1 MFMPTGC
8 LMHHQ
13 TTDAKATA
21 VKPLSLKPVLWA
33 VLALGASLGA
43 QAVHADQANT
53 CNMQSSQQV
62 FGQLPQEAKVNAKDN
77 AKEKGNSNSTFASTL
92 SNYTDNVL
100 LPHLQARLPAC
111 QNNVEW
117 LVLAGQTLMATQQ
130 HLLASDYLERAIMLA
145 PEQQGAKLDYA
156 LALAGSEQPDAA
168 LSLLR
173 GLQKEPDMPA
183 HLRASIQVLL
193 AKLQAAESKAALAA
207 QKAAQRAS
215 HKFYAGLKAG
225 HDSNLLGAPNLSELS
240 LNFFGIP
247 FNLPLDSSYL
257 SQAGNYTRA
266 DLGWN
271 FVAPTESGHM
281 WQAWAQARDRSSP
294 ASAEAMLRQASVG
307 AEFKSSPL
315 YSKDL
320 NKNSSLQAG
329 LFASA
334 QGIALQGGSGV
345 RYNAQTLSLGMH
357 SNFNAGSAK
366 CEAKLGPEWQQRDLI
381 SNPLLSGRYAG
392 AAFQWVCQPS
402 ADTVLLAALSGGRD
416 TPNDPTRAG
425 GQQNETGARLMAKQ
439 GPVQME
445 LEADYKR
452 DSTVY
457 SVLLSERPRKIAR
470 VGGRLEWQ
478 GELQIEGAAYQMQ
491 AGYQWSLQKSNLQLF
506 RQQNHGPYVGI
517 SKAW

>member
-1 MFMPTGC
+1 MR
-8 LMHHQ
+8 HQ
-13 TTDAKATA
+13 ATDAQATA

-33 VLALGASLGA
+33 VLVLSASFGA
-43 QAVHADQANT
+43 QAVRAEQASA
-53 CNMQSSQQV
+53 CNVQSSQQV
-62 FGQLPQEAKVNAKDN
+62 FAQVSAQLPREAK
-77 AKEKGNSNSTFASTL
+77 G
-92 SNYTDNVL
+92 NYTDNVL
-100 LPHLQARLPAC
+100 MPHLQARLPAC

-117 LVLAGQTLMATQQ
+117 LVLAGQTLMAAQQ

-145 PEQQGAKLDYA
+145 PENQGAKLDYA

-168 LSLLR
+168 LSLLS
-173 GLQKEPDMPA
+173 GLQKEPDMPQ
-183 HLRASIQVLL
+183 HLRASIQALF
-193 AKLQAAESKAALAA
+193 AKLQDAESKAAQAA
-207 QKAAQRAS
+207 QKDTQRAS

-225 HDSNLLGAPNLSELS
+225 RDSNLLGAPNLSELS
-240 LNFFGIP
+240 LNFSGIP

-271 FVAPTESGHM
+271 YVAPTEGGHM

-294 ASAEAMLRQASVG
+294 ASADAMLRQGSVG
-307 AEFKSSPL
+307 AEFKSSAL
-315 YSKDL
+315 VAKAL
-320 NKNSSLQAG
+320 NGNSSLQAG

-345 RYNAQTLSLGMH
+345 RYNAQTLSIGVH
-357 SNFNAGSAK
+357 SNFSVGNDSGNTK
-366 CEAKLGPEWQQRDLI
+366 CEAKLGPEWQQRDLV

-392 AAFQWVCQPS
+392 IAFQWVCQPG
-402 ADTVLLAALSGGRD
+402 ADTVLLAALSSGRD
-416 TPNDPTRAG
+416 TPNDPARAG
-425 GQQNETGARLMAKQ
+425 GQQNETGARIMAKQ

-478 GELQIEGAAYQMQ
+478 GELNLEGATYQVQ

-506 RQQNHGPYVGI
+506 RQQNHGPYMGI

>member
-1 MFMPTGC
+1 
-8 LMHHQ
+8 MHHQ

-21 VKPLSLKPVLWA
+21 VKPLSLKSVLWA
-33 VLALGASLGA
+33 VLAWSIALCASLA
-43 QAVHADQANT
+43 SQAVHADQASA
-53 CNMQSSQQV
+53 CNLQSSQQV
-62 FGQLPQEAKVNAKDN
+62 FGQLPQGA
-77 AKEKGNSNSTFASTL
+77 KGNSSYVAAIN
-92 SNYTDNVL
+92 NYTDNVL

-117 LVLAGQTLMATQQ
+117 LVLAGQTLMAAQQ

-168 LSLLR
+168 LSLLS

-183 HLRASIQVLL
+183 HLRASIQALF
-193 AKLQAAESKAALAA
+193 AKLQAAESKAAQAA
-207 QKAAQRAS
+207 QKDSQRAS

-225 HDSNLLGAPNLSELS
+225 RDSNLLGAPNLSELS
-240 LNFFGIP
+240 LNFSGIP

-271 FVAPTESGHM
+271 YVAPTEGGHM

-294 ASAEAMLRQASVG
+294 ASADAMLRQGSVG

-315 YSKDL
+315 VTKAL
-320 NKNSSLQAG
+320 NGNTNLQAG
-329 LFASA
+329 LFATA

-345 RYNAQTLSLGMH
+345 RYNAKTISLGVH
-357 SNFNAGSAK
+357 SNFSLGNPYASNSNASKPNGSIIK

-381 SNPLLSGRYAG
+381 SNPLLSGRYTG

-402 ADTVLLAALSGGRD
+402 ADTVLIASLSSGRD
-416 TPNDPTRAG
+416 TPNDPSRAG
-425 GQQNETGARLMAKQ
+425 GQQNENGARLMAKH

-478 GELQIEGAAYQMQ
+478 GELKLEGNEYQMQ
-491 AGYQWSLQKSNLQLF
+491 AGYQWSLQKSNLHLF

>member
-1 MFMPTGC
+1 
-8 LMHHQ
+8 
-13 TTDAKATA
+13 
-21 VKPLSLKPVLWA
+21 V
-33 VLALGASLGA
+33 
-43 QAVHADQANT
+43 
-53 CNMQSSQQV
+53 QSSQQV
-62 FGQLPQEAKVNAKDN
+62 FGQLPQGA
-77 AKEKGNSNSTFASTL
+77 KGNSSYVASL
-92 SNYTDNVL
+92 NNYTDNVL

-117 LVLAGQTLMATQQ
+117 LVLAGQTLMAAQQ

-145 PEQQGAKLDYA
+145 PEQQGSKLDYA

-168 LSLLR
+168 LSLLS

-183 HLRASIQVLL
+183 HLRASIQTLF

-207 QKAAQRAS
+207 QKDSQRAS

-225 HDSNLLGAPNLSELS
+225 RDSNLLGAPNLSELS
-240 LNFFGIP
+240 LNFSGIP

-271 FVAPTESGHM
+271 YVAPTESGHM
-281 WQAWAQARDRSSP
+281 WQTWAQARDRSSS
-294 ASAEAMLRQASVG
+294 ASVDAMLRQGSVG
-307 AEFKSSPL
+307 AEFKSSTL
-315 YSKDL
+315 ATKAA
-320 NKNSSLQAG
+320 NGNSSVQAG

-345 RYNAQTLSLGMH
+345 RYNAQTLSLGVH
-357 SNFNAGSAK
+357 SNFSLGNPNGSIIK
-366 CEAKLGPEWQQRDLI
+366 CEAKLGPEWQQRYLI
-381 SNPLLSGRYAG
+381 SNPLLSGRYTG

-402 ADTVLLAALSGGRD
+402 ADTVWLAALSSGRD
-416 TPNDPTRAG
+416 TPNDPARAG
-425 GQQNETGARLMAKQ
+425 GQQNETGARLMAKH

-445 LEADYKR
+445 LEADYKK

-478 GELQIEGAAYQMQ
+478 GEVNLEGAAYQMQ

>member
-1 MFMPTGC
+1 MR
-8 LMHHQ
+8 HQ
-13 TTDAKATA
+13 ATDAKATA

-33 VLALGASLGA
+33 VLALTASLGA
-43 QAVHADQANT
+43 QAVRADQASA
-53 CNMQSSQQV
+53 CNVQSSQQV
-62 FGQLPQEAKVNAKDN
+62 FAQVSAQLPREAK
-77 AKEKGNSNSTFASTL
+77 G
-92 SNYTDNVL
+92 NYTDNVL
-100 LPHLQARLPAC
+100 MPHLQARLPAC

-117 LVLAGQTLMATQQ
+117 LVLAGQALMAAQQ

-145 PEQQGAKLDYA
+145 PESQGAKLDYA

-168 LSLLR
+168 LSLLS
-173 GLQKEPDMPA
+173 GLQKEPDMPQ
-183 HLRASIQVLL
+183 HLRASIQALF

-207 QKAAQRAS
+207 QKDTQRAS

-225 HDSNLLGAPNLSELS
+225 RDSNLLGAPNLSELS
-240 LNFFGIP
+240 LNFSGIP

-271 FVAPTESGHM
+271 YVAPTEGGHM

-294 ASAEAMLRQASVG
+294 ASADAMLRQGSVG
-307 AEFKSSPL
+307 AEFKSRPL
-315 YSKDL
+315 TTNAL
-320 NKNSSLQAG
+320 NGNSSLQAG

-334 QGIALQGGSGV
+334 QGIALQGGSSV
-345 RYNAQTLSLGMH
+345 RYNAQTLSIGVH
-357 SNFNAGSAK
+357 SNYSAGKDSGNTK
-366 CEAKLGPEWQQRDLI
+366 CEAKLGPEWQQRDLV

-392 AAFQWVCQPS
+392 AAFQWVCQS
-402 ADTVLLAALSGGRD
+402 RADTVLLAALSSGRD
-416 TPNDPTRAG
+416 TPNDPARAG

-478 GELQIEGAAYQMQ
+478 GELKLEGAAYQVQ

>member
-1 MFMPTGC
+1 
-8 LMHHQ
+8 MHRQ

-33 VLALGASLGA
+33 VLALSATLGA
-43 QAVHADQANT
+43 QAVHADQANA
-53 CNMQSSQQV
+53 CNVQSSQEV
-62 FGQLPQEAKVNAKDN
+62 FGQSPHEAKVNAKEIANEN
-77 AKEKGNSNSTFASTL
+77 AKEKANSNTTFAATL

-117 LVLAGQTLMATQQ
+117 LVQAGQTLMAAQQ

-183 HLRASIQVLL
+183 HLRASIQALFT
-193 AKLQAAESKAALAA
+193 KLQTAENNAALAA

-225 HDSNLLGAPNLSELS
+225 RDSNLLGAPNLSELS
-240 LNFFGIP
+240 LNFSGIP

-257 SQAGNYTRA
+257 SQAGSYTRA

-271 FVAPTESGHM
+271 YVAPTEGGHM
-281 WQAWAQARDRSSP
+281 WQAWAQVRDRSSSV
-294 ASAEAMLRQASVG
+294 SADAMLRQASVG
-307 AEFKSSPL
+307 GEFKSSPL
-315 YSKDL
+315 L
-320 NKNSSLQAG
+320 NKVLNGHPKLQLG
-329 LFASA
+329 FFASA
-334 QGIALQGGSGV
+334 QGITLQGGSGV
-345 RYNAQTLSLGMH
+345 RYNAQTLSVGMN

-366 CEAKLGPEWQQRDLI
+366 CEAKLGPEWQQRDLT

-392 AAFQWVCQPS
+392 ATFQWVCQPGT
-402 ADTVLLAALSGGRD
+402 DTVLLAALSGGRD
-416 TPNDPTRAG
+416 TPNYPTRAG
-425 GQQNETGARLMAKQ
+425 GQQNETGARLMVKQ

-470 VGGRLEWQ
+470 VGGRLERQ

>member
-1 MFMPTGC
+1 
-8 LMHHQ
+8 MHHQ

-33 VLALGASLGA
+33 VLALTASFGA
-43 QAVHADQANT
+43 QAVRADQANA
-53 CNMQSSQQV
+53 CNVQSSQQV
-62 FGQLPQEAKVNAKDN
+62 FGQVSAQLPREAK
-77 AKEKGNSNSTFASTL
+77 G
-92 SNYTDNVL
+92 NYTDNVL
-100 LPHLQARLPAC
+100 LPHLQASLPAC

-117 LVLAGQTLMATQQ
+117 LVLAGQALMAAQQ

-145 PEQQGAKLDYA
+145 PENQGAKLDYA

-168 LSLLR
+168 LSLLS
-173 GLQKEPDMPA
+173 GLQKEPDMPQ
-183 HLRASIQVLL
+183 HLRASIQALF
-193 AKLQAAESKAALAA
+193 AKLQAAESKAAQAA
-207 QKAAQRAS
+207 QKDTQRAS

-225 HDSNLLGAPNLSELS
+225 RDSNLLGAPNLSELS
-240 LNFFGIP
+240 LNFSGIP

-271 FVAPTESGHM
+271 YVAPTEGGHM

-294 ASAEAMLRQASVG
+294 ASADAMLRQGSVG

-315 YSKDL
+315 ASKTL
-320 NKNSSLQAG
+320 NGNSSLQAG
-329 LFASA
+329 LFALA

-345 RYNAQTLSLGMH
+345 RYNAQTLSMGVH
-357 SNFNAGSAK
+357 SNFSAGNGSGNTK

-392 AAFQWVCQPS
+392 VAFQWVCQPS
-402 ADTVLLAALSGGRD
+402 ADTVLLAALSSGRD
-416 TPNDPTRAG
+416 TPNDPARAG
-425 GQQNETGARLMAKQ
+425 GQQNETGARIMAKQ

-478 GELQIEGAAYQMQ
+478 GELKVEGSSYQVQ

>member
-1 MFMPTGC
+1 
-8 LMHHQ
+8 MHHQ
-13 TTDAKATA
+13 ATDAKATA

-33 VLALGASLGA
+33 VLALTAFLGA
-43 QAVHADQANT
+43 QSVRADQANA
-53 CNMQSSQQV
+53 CNLQSSQQV
-62 FGQLPQEAKVNAKDN
+62 FGQVFAQLPREAK
-77 AKEKGNSNSTFASTL
+77 G
-92 SNYTDNVL
+92 NYTDNVL
-100 LPHLQARLPAC
+100 LPHLQASLPAC

-117 LVLAGQTLMATQQ
+117 LVLAGQTLMAAQQ

-145 PEQQGAKLDYA
+145 PENQGAKLDYA

-168 LSLLR
+168 LSLLSS
-173 GLQKEPDMPA
+173 LQKESDMPQ
-183 HLRASIQVLL
+183 HLRESIQALF

-207 QKAAQRAS
+207 QKDTQRAR

-225 HDSNLLGAPNLSELS
+225 RDSNLLGAPNLSELS
-240 LNFFGIP
+240 LNFSGIP

-271 FVAPTESGHM
+271 YVAPTKGGQM

-294 ASAEAMLRQASVG
+294 ASADAMLRQGSVG

-315 YSKDL
+315 ASKTL
-320 NKNSSLQAG
+320 SGNSSLQAG

-345 RYNAQTLSLGMH
+345 RYNAQTLSLGVH
-357 SNFNAGSAK
+357 SNFIAGKDSGNTK
-366 CEAKLGPEWQQRDLI
+366 CEAKLGPEWQQRDLV

-392 AAFQWVCQPS
+392 VAFHWVCQPS
-402 ADTVLLAALSGGRD
+402 ADTVLLAALSSGRD
-416 TPNDPTRAG
+416 TPNHPARAG
-425 GQQNETGARLMAKQ
+425 GQQNETGARIMAKQ
-439 GPVQME
+439 GPVQVE

-452 DSTVY
+452 DSMVY

-478 GELQIEGAAYQMQ
+478 GELKLEGVAYQMQ
-491 AGYQWSLQKSNLQLF
+491 AGYLWSLQKSNLQLF
-506 RQQNHGPYVGI
+506 RQQNHGPYVGL